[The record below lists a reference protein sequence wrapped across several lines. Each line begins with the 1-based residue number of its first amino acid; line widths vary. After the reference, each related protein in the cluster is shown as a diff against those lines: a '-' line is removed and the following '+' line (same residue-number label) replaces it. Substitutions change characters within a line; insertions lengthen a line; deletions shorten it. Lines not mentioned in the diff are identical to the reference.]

1 MNAIEIL
8 VLQTH
13 ADLLLTCLLSGLERP
28 EHVRVSPRSA
38 WRLAKSIQV
47 RLAAQCDHERARQR
61 RHPRVTTGGPKASL
75 SESRPSGQARASRER
90 CAQSHQCL
98 SARPKCTPGRLF
110 LPFLRARLRCIAVSR
125 NGADRGSCSF
135 TCACES
141 GVSMINLCG
150 PLAALARPSQ
160 RPASRREP
168 ARRSFSRRRFR
179 SRGYR
184 GDDDTWRGPRA
195 SRARAAGPRTRT
207 PRSVEGLPRHVPRT
221 QCRRARSI
229 SSSAGVRTCSNDLQ
243 ASQPAPHRARF
254 HHQFSKTFLI
264 KRRHGSRTDIP
275 RSRHIHT

>member
-1 MNAIEIL
+1 MNAIEVL

-141 GVSMINLCG
+141 GVSMIHLCG

-168 ARRSFSRRRFR
+168 ARRSFSFPGGASVRAVTEETTI
-179 SRGYR
+179 RGAAR
-184 GDDDTWRGPRA
+184 ARAEPAPRVPGRGPRA
-195 SRARAAGPRTRT
+195 RSRDCRGMCRG
-207 PRSVEGLPRHVPRT
+207 RSVAGRALS
-221 QCRRARSI
+221 RRLQGCVLA
-229 SSSAGVRTCSNDLQ
+229 Q

-275 RSRHIHT
+275 RSRHIQT

>member
-1 MNAIEIL
+1 M
-8 VLQTH
+8 
-13 ADLLLTCLLSGLERP
+13 LERAAKMYAGSTLFAIFARKTAL
-28 EHVRVSPRSA
+28 HC
-38 WRLAKSIQV
+38 RLA
-47 RLAAQCDHERARQR
+47 
-61 RHPRVTTGGPKASL
+61 
-75 SESRPSGQARASRER
+75 ER
-90 CAQSHQCL
+90 C
-98 SARPKCTPGRLF
+98 G
-110 LPFLRARLRCIAVSR
+110 SR
-125 NGADRGSCSF
+125 VVLIHLSF

-141 GVSMINLCG
+141 GVSMIHLCG

-229 SSSAGVRTCSNDLQ
+229 SSSAGVRTRAQ
-243 ASQPAPHRARF
+243 ASQPAP
-254 HHQFSKTFLI
+254 QFSKTFLI

>member
-1 MNAIEIL
+1 MNAIEVL

-221 QCRRARSI
+221 QLQRSQG
-229 SSSAGVRTCSNDLQ
+229 ALYLVVCSGAYLQ
-243 ASQPAPHRARF
+243 ASQPAP
-254 HHQFSKTFLI
+254 QFSKTFLI